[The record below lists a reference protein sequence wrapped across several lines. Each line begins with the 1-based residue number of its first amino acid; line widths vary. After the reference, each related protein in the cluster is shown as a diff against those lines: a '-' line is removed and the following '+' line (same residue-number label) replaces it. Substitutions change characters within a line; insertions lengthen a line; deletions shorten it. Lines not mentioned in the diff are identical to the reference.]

1 MDFVV
6 DFILRC
12 ASMLHYLHL
21 LSSLLIIEMT
31 VICCLE
37 KKKKHTLV
45 LHSAIVL
52 CNSKKTIT
60 INFNFPSIGLI
71 MQKNE
76 NQYPVAVRMQICSFL
91 APVSCMSFSNTAE
104 EKHVLS
110 MIRDYLESSF

>member
-37 KKKKHTLV
+37 KKKN

-76 NQYPVAVRMQICSFL
+76 NQHPVALRMQICSFL
-91 APVSCMSFSNTAE
+91 APVSCMSFSNAAE